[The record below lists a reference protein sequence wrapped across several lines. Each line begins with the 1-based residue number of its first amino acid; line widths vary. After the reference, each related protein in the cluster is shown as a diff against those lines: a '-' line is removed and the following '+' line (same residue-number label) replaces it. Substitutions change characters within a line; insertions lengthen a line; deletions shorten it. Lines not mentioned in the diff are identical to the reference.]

1 MSDRFSLFLSSLA
14 MRRMERTIGRDR
26 PRLRTYV
33 WHLSETTFAFR
44 TFFRAKEVNL
54 ATSKQYKLEIRRG
67 NGKWSGKRRW
77 RWWKCNEWS
86 ASTHLNSDLYRSRR
100 VSIQPCSREGRWDR
114 LGARERFDCPFS
126 VGSYKRKRKK
136 YVFLVII
143 IDSLREHTMR
153 VAVYDNVTL
162 NRKYKWAWNDTVYF

>member
-1 MSDRFSLFLSSLA
+1 MENDRGNVGGDGESATNEVHLPIWILTCIDLA
-14 MRRMERTIGRDR
+14 
-26 PRLRTYV
+26 
-33 WHLSETTFAFR
+33 AFR
-44 TFFRAKEVNL
+44 SNRA
-54 ATSKQYKLEIRRG
+54 
-67 NGKWSGKRRW
+67 
-77 RWWKCNEWS
+77 
-86 ASTHLNSDLYRSRR
+86 
-100 VSIQPCSREGRWDR
+100 REKVDGDR